1 MKTYELIIE
10 KKQPT
15 CGGKSPKDVKLLS
28 VTTDDPIAYVRGI
41 EENGELLV
49 SNGPDGEII
58 VEIHE
63 GAKEIKYTFTED

>member
-15 CGGKSPKDVKLLS
+15 CGGKSPKEVKLMS
-28 VTTDDPIAYVRGI
+28 VTTDDPVAYVRGI

-49 SNGPDGEII
+49 STSPAGEIV

-63 GAKEIKYTFTED
+63 GAKEIKYTFAED